1 MTFQELKAYFNSID
15 KLDKRK
21 FQSEVLIQS
30 IEIVIAKHGSEAKNH
45 PHAIY
50 CKNELIKL
58 KNL

>member
-1 MTFQELKAYFNSID
+1 MTFQELKTHFNTVD

-21 FQSEVLIQS
+21 FQSEVYIQS
-30 IEIVIAKHGSEAKNH
+30 IEILIAKCVDVKNH

>member
-1 MTFQELKAYFNSID
+1 MTFQELKTHFNTID

-21 FQSEVLIQS
+21 FQSEVYIQS
-30 IEIVIAKHGSEAKNH
+30 IEILIAKHGKEAKNH

>member
-1 MTFQELKAYFNSID
+1 MTFQELKTHFNTID

-21 FQSEVLIQS
+21 FQSEVYIQS
-30 IEIVIAKHGSEAKNH
+30 IEILIAKGVDVKNH